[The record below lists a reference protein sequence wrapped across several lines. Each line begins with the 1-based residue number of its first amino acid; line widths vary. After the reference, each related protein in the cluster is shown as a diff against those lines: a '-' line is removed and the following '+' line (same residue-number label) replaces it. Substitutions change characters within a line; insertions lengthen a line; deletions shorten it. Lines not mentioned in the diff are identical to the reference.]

1 MVDIPLITL
10 VIKSII
16 GEQKSLIS
24 SEDKSLIDTL
34 SMLCSFLSVEDLCS
48 FIYSEKFLKLTN
60 YEFNLFFELG
70 VYSKHDIILQL
81 VAEKDKIT
89 LSDICEQNLLSEKT
103 VECYDKNTFNIVIGK
118 WLGLALC

>member
-1 MVDIPLITL
+1 
-10 VIKSII
+10 
-16 GEQKSLIS
+16 
-24 SEDKSLIDTL
+24 
-34 SMLCSFLSVEDLCS
+34 MLCSFLSVEDLCS